1 MLSKGERIGMQNN
14 KNSSDN
20 NDFKIITKEEVL
32 YVYVTL
38 KELTIIIWE
47 YIREK
52 YLKKKN
58 INKPTEDIDENDT

>member
-1 MLSKGERIGMQNN
+1 MLSKGERIDMQNN

-52 YLKKKN
+52 YLKRKDTD
-58 INKPTEDIDENDT
+58 KPPNPQN

>member
-1 MLSKGERIGMQNN
+1 MLSKGERIDMQNN

-52 YLKKKN
+52 YLKKK
-58 INKPTEDIDENDT
+58 DIDKPPNPQN